1 MIKKYQEE
9 TQKLDELKYD
19 YDMLKFEM
27 KLKQLSLK
35 YSDEYTKYKT
45 IKEKEERAIIET
57 QDLERQL
64 LQLKNKLRIQR
75 LKSEISRLEIEYEQ

>member
-1 MIKKYQEE
+1 
-9 TQKLDELKYD
+9 
-19 YDMLKFEM
+19 M